1 MTQEKQIWNNENT
14 LYKEQFRKEIEL
26 ITDKLKLVFGS
37 SNDGNTIRKFFK
49 FTEIDRILIKK
60 FINFIIWPQN

>member
-37 SNDGNTIRKFFK
+37 SGMERWKYNS
-49 FTEIDRILIKK
+49 
-60 FINFIIWPQN
+60 